1 MMQLNHIKYHNKYPC
16 TVFEFP
22 EFIDENIFNILKNTF
37 PKLSL
42 ETFKNNSDGK
52 FSFYSDSE
60 HFINLRKNKEVNDFF
75 NYLES
80 KNFIN
85 NLIKILF
92 KYILINCFNLK
103 VLYKVL
109 TAIILRK
116 NKFRIQIQY
125 SYIINGGFI
134 VPHLDGRKKLISL
147 MLYFPDVM
155 ENKIVSE
162 KEEKSGTYFL
172 INNYKQITNEHIK
185 DKETEEKLK
194 KNSKIFFIPF
204 IKKNLYGFIR
214 SNNSWHGLE
223 PVDVHENYIRKSI
236 NINILI

>member
-1 MMQLNHIKYHNKYPC
+1 MPTLNHIKYYNRVPYA
-16 TVFEFP
+16 VFEFP
-22 EFIDENIFNILKNTF
+22 DFINEDTFNLLKNTF
-37 PKLSL
+37 PNLIL
-42 ETFKNNSDGK
+42 ETLKNNSDGK
-52 FSFYSDSE
+52 FSFYSDSD
-60 HFINLRKNKEVNDFF
+60 HFVNLRKNKKVDDFF

-80 KNFIN
+80 KKFIN

-92 KYILINCFNLK
+92 KDILISRPNFK
-103 VLYKVL
+103 ILYQVL
-109 TAIILRK
+109 TAIMFKKKLK
-116 NKFRIQIQY
+116 IQIQY

-147 MLYFPDVM
+147 MLYFPEEM

-162 KEEKSGTYFL
+162 KEKKSGTYFL

-185 DKETEEKLK
+185 DKETEEKIK

-236 NINILI
+236 NINILV

>member
-1 MMQLNHIKYHNKYPC
+1 MIQLNHIKYHNKYPY

-37 PKLSL
+37 PNPSL
-42 ETFKNNSDGK
+42 ETFKNDSDGK

-60 HFINLRKNKEVNDFF
+60 HFANLRKNIKVNDFF

-85 NLIKILF
+85 NLIKILY
-92 KYILINCFNLK
+92 KDILISSFNFK

-109 TAIILRK
+109 TAIILKK
-116 NKFRIQIQY
+116 NVFRIQIQY

-134 VPHLDGRKKLISL
+134 VPHVDGRKKLISL
-147 MLYFPDVM
+147 MLYFPEEM

-162 KEEKSGTYFL
+162 KEKNSGTYFL
-172 INNYKQITNEHIK
+172 INNYKQIKGGHIK
-185 DKETEEKLK
+185 CKETADKLK

-204 IKKNLYGFIR
+204 IKKNLYGFIK